1 MKTSFNTSVNLSL
14 SNQANSSDAG
24 ALLVREALEN
34 SQVMNFLADH
44 LTDSRNPDRVVHSL
58 TSQISTVILQRAL
71 GWFDQSDTQV
81 LAGDPLWHLACSD
94 ARGLTPLEQTRP
106 SQATLSRLLNAL
118 SQDGDNLS
126 TLHEGLLKLAVWRW
140 NQQPKLMR
148 PHILTLDIS
157 AA

>member
-24 ALLVREALEN
+24 ALLVREVLEN

-44 LTDSRNPDRVVHSL
+44 LTDSRDPVRIVHSL
-58 TSQISTVILQRAL
+58 TSQMRTVILQRAL

-94 ARGLTPLEQTRP
+94 ARGLTPLEEKDIHYLGR
-106 SQATLSRLLNAL
+106 LKGNSRL
-118 SQDGDNLS
+118 Q
-126 TLHEGLLKLAVWRW
+126 KLA
-140 NQQPKLMR
+140 QPYLKRPVDTLFKHKLFCAL
-148 PHILTLDIS
+148 H
-157 AA
+157 

>member
-44 LTDSRNPDRVVHSL
+44 LTDSRDPVSIVHSL
-58 TSQISTVILQRAL
+58 TSQMRTVILQRAL

-94 ARGLTPLEQTRP
+94 ARGLTPLEQSRP
-106 SQATLSRLLNAL
+106 SQATLSRLLTAL
-118 SQDGDNLS
+118 CQTDSNLN
-126 TLHEGLLKLAVWRW
+126 TLHEGLIKLAVWRLRRLRE
-140 NQQPKLMR
+140 QLLKGKR
-148 PHILTLDIS
+148 S
-157 AA
+157 F

>member
-1 MKTSFNTSVNLSL
+1 
-14 SNQANSSDAG
+14 
-24 ALLVREALEN
+24 
-34 SQVMNFLADH
+34 MNFLADH
-44 LTDSRNPDRVVHSL
+44 LTDSRDPVRIVHSL
-58 TSQISTVILQRAL
+58 TSQMRTVILQRAL

-126 TLHEGLLKLAVWRW
+126 TLHEGLLKLAVWR
-140 NQQPKLMR
+140 
-148 PHILTLDIS
+148 
-157 AA
+157 